1 MMSKKLILA
10 ALIATVAAATLTFS
24 RRKIYYTQ
32 NRHAAK

>member
-10 ALIATVAAATLTFS
+10 ALIATVAAAALTFS